1 MSVRS
6 TIARNTFYNAAGRL
20 WEFAAGIVLMRI
32 IVEYIGVGELGLWAL
47 VGPFIGYVALLDI
60 GIGSGFAKYIA
71 EHAARDEHQA
81 LSEVVSTGFYYY
93 LLFGVLL
100 VAAGWPVLGFAI
112 SAIADWAGLAASSRD
127 DLRFLFQWGLVL
139 FAASNCVTAF
149 TAIQTGLQR
158 MGVTNVLSFMASVVK
173 IAGTVFFLAK
183 GHGVRGLLFA
193 EGLSTGTFALASIAA
208 AFYLRPSL
216 RVTPRR
222 VSWTAFRRL
231 FGFGWRTQI
240 AHLSNLIMFQT
251 DKVVV
256 GAYYSFLG
264 MPVVAR
270 TQIGFYE
277 LGVNM
282 ANKMRQGPMV
292 LTSALLPAASDLH
305 ARNEHD
311 RLKELYLRSTKYLA
325 LITVPAALFTAAAAG
340 LILRAWMGEGFD
352 RSAWILRIIALGYIA
367 NVVPGAGVS
376 VVLGQGRS
384 GIIMKAGLVSMCS
397 NLLLTIGLVLT
408 IGFWGIP
415 IATATSMLISWAWF
429 AHAVRGDLGVGF
441 GGLVRRTLQWPL
453 LAAAPAVV
461 PCLLLDHWGAANP
474 AFAINLALLACAGCV
489 FGLVYILIIQWTP
502 FMDAEDLRLL
512 NSTLPLDRIPLAQA
526 WLRRAARV

>member
-60 GIGSGFAKYIA
+60 GIGSGFSKYIA
-71 EHAARDEHQA
+71 EHAARDEHRA

-93 LLFGVLL
+93 LLFGAVI
-100 VAAGWPVLGFAI
+100 VAIGWPLLGLGIDAV
-112 SAIADWAGLAASSRD
+112 AHWAGLAATSRN

-139 FAASNCVTAF
+139 FAASNCITAF

-158 MGVTNVLSFMASVVK
+158 MGVTNALSFMASVVK
-173 IAGTVFFLAK
+173 IVGTVYFLAR
-183 GHGVRGLLFA
+183 GQGVRGLLYA
-193 EGLSTGTFALASIAA
+193 EGLSTGTFALASVVA
-208 AFYLRPSL
+208 AFCLRPSL
-216 RVTPRR
+216 RVSPRL
-222 VSWTAFRRL
+222 VSWPAFRRL

-240 AHLSNLIMFQT
+240 AHLSNLVMFQT

-256 GAYYSFLG
+256 GGYYSLLG
-264 MPVVAR
+264 VPAVAR
-270 TQIGFYE
+270 AQIGFYE

-282 ANKMRQGPMV
+282 ANKMRQGPIV

-325 LITVPAALFTAAAAG
+325 LVTVPAALFTAAAAG
-340 LILRAWMGEGFD
+340 IIMRAWMGEGFD
-352 RSAWILRIIALGYIA
+352 RSAWILRIIVVGYIA

-415 IATATSMLISWAWF
+415 IATATSMIISWAWF
-429 AHAVRGDLGVGF
+429 AHVVRDDFDVGF
-441 GGLVRRTLQWPL
+441 GSLLRRTLLWPV
-453 LAAAPAVV
+453 LAAAPAVI
-461 PCLLLDHWGAANP
+461 PCVLFDRWGAVHPGFLTNLTLLAAAAC
-474 AFAINLALLACAGCV
+474 AFA
-489 FGLVYILIIQWTP
+489 LVYALIMPRTP
-502 FMDAEDLRLL
+502 FMDSEDLRLL
-512 NSTLPLDRIPLAQA
+512 DSTLPLDRIPMARA
-526 WLRRAARV
+526 WLRRAAHV